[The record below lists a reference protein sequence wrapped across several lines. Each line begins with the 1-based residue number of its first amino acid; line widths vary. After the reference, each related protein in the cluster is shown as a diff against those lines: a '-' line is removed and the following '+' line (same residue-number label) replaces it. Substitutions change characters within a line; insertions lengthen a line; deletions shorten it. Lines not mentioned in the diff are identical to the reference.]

1 MSAKNPIQP
10 RFLDSLKEPIAS
22 TDTPARKKLVKK
34 SELAQENKTEVQE
47 LAELFIEKAVISSPP
62 IAHSCMED
70 ASHHAEVIGSQ
81 PVITAPKKR
90 LLKKSKQNT
99 FDENNEPTVKQPP
112 AAVTAASIIE
122 KQPISAAILL
132 VDEKHD
138 IPITIIATPRKR
150 LLKKYQPPQI
160 AITNDNKPT
169 PLLVSTAALLQELA
183 ETPFTDQGITTS
195 SISTSFT
202 PKRRM
207 KKSISVNTQIN
218 LEEGEEAIEA
228 DPSEQDP
235 PIVIPKLFPTPSL
248 IPIPVHRKKSSNL
261 REIVTM
267 EHHCMEIL
275 STPSKLRQVFTAESV
290 KREVAIA
297 AEAFSSPPSQPLPT
311 TSQPGKSNE
320 VSEILSIDKQYE
332 GLVDGEITESHKSS
346 IHTPSPH
353 NSIAPTKTS
362 EVLNVTQDENNHSTV
377 SPSPE
382 CITETIQKGINAG
395 EAEKKGDV
403 SKQLERLI
411 DDDRS
416 VTKLKTNHS
425 SSLDQL
431 IDSMQQDIKVE
442 VKDNLPK
449 QLENLF
455 DEGND
460 TAPSSSEHFIAT
472 PQKQINVRE
481 VGEKESVAKQLESLF
496 DDDSNDVNLNTDIPS
511 SSPDHLIE
519 TAQEEV
525 KVCQSDT
532 KENVVKQLEALFDE
546 EDSSEDDDSTS
557 YSSSVTKNKSI
568 NKTVS
573 HDNTSAGSKSKDDS
587 TMEELTDLFKEKVLI
602 NTSPKIIP
610 DGSDQSDEEFFMPN
624 ENPDQITSYSE
635 PQKSDKAQ
643 QTFVISDNEDEI
655 DDIKE
660 KFLITSDSDSDD
672 IESGVLI

>member
-10 RFLDSLKEPIAS
+10 CFLDSLKEPITS
-22 TDTPARKKLVKK
+22 TDTPARKRLLKK
-34 SELAQENKTEVQE
+34 IELAQENKTEVQE

-99 FDENNEPTVKQPP
+99 FDENNEPPTVKQPP
-112 AAVTAASIIE
+112 VAVTAVSIIK

-138 IPITIIATPRKR
+138 IPKTIATPRKR
-150 LLKKYQPPQI
+150 LLKKYQPPQT

-169 PLLVSTAALLQELA
+169 PLLVNTAALLQELA
-183 ETPFTDQGITTS
+183 ETPFTDQDFTTS
-195 SISTSFT
+195 SISTSFA

-207 KKSISVNTQIN
+207 KKSKSVNTQIN

-261 REIVTM
+261 REIVTL

-275 STPSKLRQVFTAESV
+275 STPSKPRQVFTVESV

-297 AEAFSSPPSQPLPT
+297 AEAFSSPPSLPLPT
-311 TSQPGKSNE
+311 TSQPGKSKE
-320 VSEILSIDKQYE
+320 VSEILSIDNQFE

-362 EVLNVTQDENNHSTV
+362 EVFSVTQDEINHSTV
-377 SPSPE
+377 SSSPD
-382 CITETIQKGINAG
+382 CITETTQKGINAG

-403 SKQLERLI
+403 AKQLERLI
-411 DDDRS
+411 DDDRR
-416 VTKLKTNHS
+416 VTKLKTNNS

-442 VKDNLPK
+442 VKDNLAK
-449 QLENLF
+449 QFENLF

-472 PQKQINVRE
+472 PQKEINVRE
-481 VGEKESVAKQLESLF
+481 VGENESVAKQLESLF
-496 DDDSNDVNLNTDIPS
+496 DDDSNDVNRNTDIPS
-511 SSPDHLIE
+511 SSPYHLIE

-525 KVCQSDT
+525 KVCHADT

-546 EDSSEDDDSTS
+546 EDCSEVDDSTS
-557 YSSSVTKNKSI
+557 STSPVTKNKSI
-568 NKTVS
+568 NKTVT

-610 DGSDQSDEEFFMPN
+610 DGSDQSDDEFFMPN

-643 QTFVISDNEDEI
+643 QSFVISDNEDEI
-655 DDIKE
+655 DDAKE
-660 KFLITSDSDSDD
+660 KILITSDSDSDD